1 MNLNWIES
9 IVYGFISGMAEF
21 LPISSKAHQ
30 MILLH
35 LCGADVVD
43 PVRDLFVH
51 VALFLSLYTSLKPTF
66 DNMRREIGQRSGRR
80 NHTYVSR
87 DQYDT
92 HLIKNAVFPMLIGL
106 FLISYIF
113 KPESSLLATSAFFL
127 VNGILIFLP
136 VRMMQGNKDAR
147 SMSVFDSILLGVFG
161 ALSAF
166 PGISRIGCTTSVAVS
181 RGASR
186 QNALHWAFLL
196 SIPAILAL
204 SCFDVFGIITYAQI
218 IPFWN
223 SFLTYILS
231 AIFAYLGGYIGIGL
245 MKFLTVRV
253 GFSGFAYY
261 SWGAG
266 LFTFLLYLLVV

>member
-1 MNLNWIES
+1 MNLNWLES
-9 IVYGFISGMAEF
+9 IVYGFISGITEF

-35 LCGADVVD
+35 LYGADSID

-51 VALFLSLYTSLKPTF
+51 VALLLSLYTGLKPIL
-66 DNMRREIGQRSGRR
+66 DNIRRENRQQNGRR
-80 NHTYVSR
+80 IHTYASR
-87 DQYDT
+87 NQYDT
-92 HLIKNAVFPMLIGL
+92 HLIKNAIFPMLIGM
-106 FLISYIF
+106 FLVSYIF
-113 KPESSLLATSAFFL
+113 KSGNSLLLTSAFFL
-127 VNGILIFLP
+127 VNGIVIFLP
-136 VRMMQGNKDAR
+136 IRMMQGNKDAR
-147 SMSVFDSILLGVFG
+147 SMSLFDSVLLGISG

-196 SIPAILAL
+196 SIPAIVAL
-204 SCFDVFGIITYAQI
+204 CCFDFIEIITCAEN
-218 IPFWN
+218 IPFGN

-231 AIFAYLGGYIGIGL
+231 AIFAYAGGFLGIGL